1 VATFFRVQP
10 LAAFL
15 LAVCASHPASAQTK
29 QESPA
34 GDAAAFKRLTDP
46 TDFRSRTE
54 LRNEY
59 QSLQSGGSRNVTGG
73 RFDYALS
80 NSFLLRIDV
89 PYVMVDPDAPGIS
102 SESGLG
108 DISVRAQWRALRK
121 PEYALVVA
129 AEVALDTAQEPLL
142 GTGRYVFQPLAFAS
156 VDVPK
161 YQSVVFPYVQQFWS
175 FGGTSD
181 RDINTTLLRAG
192 VLKRWPRRTYTYV
205 EPSLYVDWVRDGRT
219 GFTLEVELGRFFTKS
234 LGLYLR
240 PGVGLWGDNVP
251 PVYNWNFEVG
261 MRYLFQ

>member
-1 VATFFRVQP
+1 MATSFRAQP
-10 LAAFL
+10 LAAIL
-15 LAVCASHPASAQTK
+15 LAVCASLPAFAQTT
-29 QESPA
+29 Q
-34 GDAAAFKRLTDP
+34 DTRAAEAASFKRLTDP

-59 QSLQSGGSRNVTGG
+59 QSLQNGGSRNLTVG

-80 NSFLLRIDV
+80 NSFLLRGDV
-89 PYVMVDPDAPGIS
+89 PYVTVDPHAPGSS

-129 AEVALDTAQEPLL
+129 AEVVLDTAQEPLL
-142 GTGRYVFQPLAFAS
+142 GTGGYVFQPLAFVS
-156 VDVPK
+156 VDLPK
-161 YQSVVFPYVQQFWS
+161 YHSVVFPYVQQFWS
-175 FGGTSD
+175 FGGSTD
-181 RDINTTLLRAG
+181 REINTTLLRSG
-192 VLKRWPRRTYTYV
+192 LLTRWPKRTYTFV
-205 EPSLYVDWVRDGRT
+205 EPSLYVDWVQDGRT
-219 GFTLEVELGRFFTKS
+219 GFTLEAELGRFFTKS

-261 MRYLFQ
+261 LRYLFQ